1 MLKVN
6 SQESKVV
13 HIPVLSR
20 EVIELLTLKAN
31 DSAIDCTLG
40 GGGHAKMILE
50 KTRPE
55 GKILGIDI
63 DSTKLGDLQK
73 EFDKDFPGRAKFV
86 HGNFRDLE
94 KIAHDFGFSKAKAIL
109 IDLGFSSFQIEDPD
123 RGFSFQEE
131 ESLLDMRL
139 DRTRG
144 DTAADLLNSAKE
156 EEISKKIWEYGQ
168 ERFARAI
175 AKQIIKRRKNY
186 PYIKTKDLLLTVLPF
201 YKKFEYSRRHPA
213 TRVFQAMR
221 IWVNDELGSLEVAI
235 PQAIELLETEGRL
248 AIISFHSLEDRIV
261 KWRFRDFAKL
271 GIVKII
277 TKKPIVP
284 SEEEINE
291 NPRARSAKLRVIEKI

>member
-1 MLKVN
+1 MLKGN

-20 EVIELLTLKAN
+20 EVIELLVLKPN
-31 DSAIDCTLG
+31 DKAIDCTLG
-40 GGGHAKMILE
+40 GGGHSRMILE
-50 KTRPE
+50 NTKPD
-55 GKILGIDI
+55 GKILGIDV
-63 DSTKLGDLQK
+63 DPAKLDDLQN

-94 KIAHDFGFSKAKAIL
+94 KIAHDFGFQKANAIL
-109 IDLGFSSFQIEDPD
+109 IDLGFSSFQIADPN
-123 RGFSFQEE
+123 RGFSFQDEE
-131 ESLLDMRL
+131 APLDMRL
-139 DRTRG
+139 DQSRG
-144 DTAADLLNSAKE
+144 ETAADLLNNARE

-175 AKQIIKRRKNY
+175 AKQIIKRRKNN
-186 PYIKTKDLLLTVLPF
+186 PYIKTKDLILTVLPF

-221 IWVNDELGSLEVAI
+221 IWVNDELGSLESVI
-235 PQAIELLETEGRL
+235 PQAVGLLEPEGRL

-261 KWRFRDFAKL
+261 KWRFRDFAKQ
-271 GIVKII
+271 GTVKII

-284 SEEEINE
+284 SEEEISS